1 MFGIPSMIRAITGTI
16 VTIFSEADKSVT
28 TLAKSNQVW
37 HSSVE
42 INHKKQVKS
51 AVYNKAVELEKEI
64 EKSRNQLTQLNPDL
78 VSEIDLELELYFSKQ
93 NKD

>member
-16 VTIFSEADKSVT
+16 VTIFSEADKSVS
-28 TLAKSNQVW
+28 TLAKSNEVW
-37 HSSVE
+37 HTSVE

-51 AVYNKAVELEKEI
+51 AVYSKAVELEKEI
-64 EKSRNQLTQLNPDL
+64 EKSKNQLNSIKPGLAEQL
-78 VSEIDLELELYFSKQ
+78 EIELEDYFNTK